1 MKEDWFLNILHE
13 MVKNKYTIVNL
24 HNMRIE
30 REKSNLTEFV
40 FTIYTSKKLFEDI
53 LTDEEKS
60 MLWLG
65 SDMSVKD

>member
-1 MKEDWFLNILHE
+1 MKEDWFLNTLYE

-24 HNMRIE
+24 RNMRIE

-40 FTIYTSKKLFEDI
+40 FTIYINKKLFEDI
-53 LTDEEKS
+53 LSEEEKS

-65 SDMSVKD
+65 SDKEW

>member
-1 MKEDWFLNILHE
+1 MKEDWFLNTLYE

-24 HNMRIE
+24 RNMRIE

-40 FTIYTSKKLFEDI
+40 FTIYINKKLFEDI
-53 LTDEEKS
+53 LSEEEKS

-65 SDMSVKD
+65 SDKE